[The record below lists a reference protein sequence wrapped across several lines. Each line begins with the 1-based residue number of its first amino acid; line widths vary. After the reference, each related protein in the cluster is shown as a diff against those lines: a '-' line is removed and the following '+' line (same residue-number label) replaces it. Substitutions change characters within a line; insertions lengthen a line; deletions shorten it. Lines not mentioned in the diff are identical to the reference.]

1 MIEHEDMALQKI
13 LPQLTHENRYRTSRW
28 RGRFR
33 SFWLTVHL
41 YVALTIGFF
50 FVVLGLTGSFNV
62 FIYELEEYGL
72 PPVRHEAN
80 AQPRSLDEI
89 MQTVKA
95 AHPEKRGKW
104 SILLPNYGND
114 YLWVVYPKPVETAD
128 ELYAPFRVLVD
139 PYSGKIVAESY
150 WGQTLWTLIYEVHA
164 ALMTGKL
171 GAEIGRI
178 GVRTVC
184 FLGLF
189 LFISALTGLYLWW
202 PRWRKF
208 TKAVTIK
215 RGASPERFYF
225 DLHKTTGFYSSIVL
239 LILAFTGFSFS
250 YADYIKPLIRGFS
263 AVKEK
268 HLEEPEVKSRVIG
281 NAQPLSIARAVAQ
294 ANTIFPNTE
303 LRGISTPDG
312 QEGVY
317 CISKRQSGEANYR
330 WPRSKVW
337 IDQYSGKVLAVQD
350 PNKFTAGETFLN
362 VLWPL
367 HNGEAFGLASRIV
380 WCVMGFAPLVL
391 YTTGVIRWL
400 QKRKAKSHRRPVVE
414 TAAGR

>member
-1 MIEHEDMALQKI
+1 M
-13 LPQLTHENRYRTSRW
+13 
-28 RGRFR
+28 
-33 SFWLTVHL
+33 VHL

-50 FVVLGLTGSFNV
+50 FVILGLTGSFNV
-62 FIYELEEYGL
+62 FNHELEELGL
-72 PPVRHEAN
+72 PQVRHEAN
-80 AQPRSLDEI
+80 AQLLPLDEI

-95 AHPEKRGKW
+95 AHPEKEGKW
-104 SILLPNYGND
+104 SLLMPGYGND
-114 YLWVVYPKPVETAD
+114 YVWAEYPKPVETAD

-139 PYSGKIVAESY
+139 PYSGKIISESY
-150 WGQTLWTLIYEVHA
+150 WGRTLWTSIYQIHA
-164 ALMTGKL
+164 SLLTARL
-171 GAEIGRI
+171 GVKIGRF
-178 GVRTVC
+178 GFDTVC

-202 PRWRKF
+202 PRWGKF
-208 TKAVTIK
+208 KKAATIK
-215 RGASPERFYF
+215 RSASPERFYF

-250 YADYIKPLIRGFS
+250 YADYIKPLIRSFS
-263 AVKEK
+263 TVKEK
-268 HLEEPEVKSRVIG
+268 HLEEPDVKSRVIG
-281 NAQPLSIARAVAQ
+281 NAQPISIARAVAQ

-367 HNGEAFGLASRIV
+367 HNGEAFGLAGRIV